1 MDLSIGLGQ
10 EKASHNQFTGFRI
23 VYLYKQLMQ
32 KTGEPVKNSVVFFHQ
47 RMNPLVNKKDCKLLI
62 IKLTN
67 EFEYCESRKE
77 KYKFSLTSGL

>member
-32 KTGEPVKNSVVFFHQ
+32 KTGEPVKNNVVFF
-47 RMNPLVNKKDCKLLI
+47 
-62 IKLTN
+62 TN
-67 EFEYCESRKE
+67 
-77 KYKFSLTSGL
+77 G